1 MYALCLCPNHA
12 YASAN
17 VTVIQMNIRLLVWA
31 SFQGVGALFPICE
44 QLQHL
49 VCLEHGA
56 DDDDMIREDKALFPE
71 VYDEGC

>member
-1 MYALCLCPNHA
+1 MYALCLCPNHV
-12 YASAN
+12 YVSAN
-17 VTVIQMNIRLLVWA
+17 VTVIQVISLGFLLGSW
-31 SFQGVGALFPICE
+31 GALSDMCRLE

-49 VCLEHGA
+49 VCLEHDA

>member
-31 SFQGVGALFPICE
+31 DA
-44 QLQHL
+44 
-49 VCLEHGA
+49 
-56 DDDDMIREDKALFPE
+56 DDMIREDKALFPE